1 MEKKPVVYVQEKKL
15 KGEDLADWACMFLI
29 VFVLA
34 MIGGG
39 VLGALWQAA
48 RTAAEEM

>member
-1 MEKKPVVYVQEKKL
+1 MKKIEMYVHEKKL
-15 KGEDLADWACMFLI
+15 KGEDLAEWCCMFVI

-39 VLGALWQAA
+39 ILGALWQAA